1 MKKINLMIVSLMVLI
16 LAIGSV
22 FAGTDGSLLSDDE
35 DFDDEYGDDFEL
47 DGSDDDFD
55 EDDSGSD
62 DDWEDDDFDED
73 DSGSDDDWEDDDSD
87 YNDEDEDFEEDFE
100 EDFDG
105 EFDGEFEL
113 TASSFS
119 LSGAKGMNMGDG
131 AYSSAGSQNSVN
143 ANPQTG
149 NPIFILLLSLL
160 LLIVIPLRK

>member
-1 MKKINLMIVSLMVLI
+1 MIVSLMVLI

-47 DGSDDDFD
+47 DGSDDDW
-55 EDDSGSD
+55 D
-62 DDWEDDDFDED
+62 DDDFDDFDED
-73 DSGSDDDWEDDDSD
+73 DSGSDDDWDDDDSD
-87 YNDEDEDFEEDFE
+87 YNDEDEDFE

-113 TASSFS
+113 TASSFA

-143 ANPQTG
+143 VIPQAG

-160 LLIVIPLRK
+160 FLIVIPLRNR

>member
-22 FAGTDGSLLSDDE
+22 CAGTDGSLLSDDE

-62 DDWEDDDFDED
+62 DDWEDDD
-73 DSGSDDDWEDDDSD
+73 SD
-87 YNDEDEDFEEDFE
+87 YNDEDEDFE

-113 TASSFS
+113 TASSFA

-143 ANPQTG
+143 VIPQAG

-160 LLIVIPLRK
+160 FLIVIPLRNRWSISFGT

>member
-22 FAGTDGSLLSDDE
+22 CAGTDGSLLSDDE

-62 DDWEDDDFDED
+62 DDWEDDD
-73 DSGSDDDWEDDDSD
+73 SD

-105 EFDGEFEL
+105 DFDGEFEL
-113 TASSFS
+113 TASSFA

-143 ANPQTG
+143 VIPQAG
-149 NPIFILLLSLL
+149 NPIFILLLSSLF
-160 LLIVIPLRK
+160 LIVIPLRNRWSISFGT

>member
-22 FAGTDGSLLSDDE
+22 CAGTDGSLLSDDE

-62 DDWEDDDFDED
+62 DDWEDDD
-73 DSGSDDDWEDDDSD
+73 SD
-87 YNDEDEDFEEDFE
+87 YNDEDEDFE

-113 TASSFS
+113 TASSFA

-143 ANPQTG
+143 VIPQAG

-160 LLIVIPLRK
+160 FLIVIPLRNR

>member
-1 MKKINLMIVSLMVLI
+1 MIVSLMVLI

-47 DGSDDDFD
+47 DGSDDDFG

-62 DDWEDDDFDED
+62 DDWDDDDFDED

-87 YNDEDEDFEEDFE
+87 YNDEDEDFEEDF
-100 EDFDG
+100 
-105 EFDGEFEL
+105 DGEFEL
-113 TASSFS
+113 TASSFA

-143 ANPQTG
+143 VIPQAG

-160 LLIVIPLRK
+160 FLIVIPLRNR

>member
-1 MKKINLMIVSLMVLI
+1 MRKINLMIVSLMVLI

-22 FAGTDGSLLSDDE
+22 CAGTDGSLLSDDE
-35 DFDDEYGDDFEL
+35 DFDDDDF
-47 DGSDDDFD
+47 
-55 EDDSGSD
+55 
-62 DDWEDDDFDED
+62 
-73 DSGSDDDWEDDDSD
+73 GSDDDWEDDDSD

-113 TASSFS
+113 TASSFA

-143 ANPQTG
+143 VIPQAG

-160 LLIVIPLRK
+160 FLIVIPLRNRWSISFGT

>member
-1 MKKINLMIVSLMVLI
+1 MIVTLIVLI
-16 LAIGSV
+16 VAIGSV
-22 FAGTDGSLLSDDE
+22 CAGTDGSLLSDDE

-62 DDWEDDDFDED
+62 DDWEDDD
-73 DSGSDDDWEDDDSD
+73 SD
-87 YNDEDEDFEEDFE
+87 YNDEDEDFE

-113 TASSFS
+113 TASSFA

-143 ANPQTG
+143 VIPQAG

-160 LLIVIPLRK
+160 FLIVIPLRNR

>member
-16 LAIGSV
+16 LAMGSV

-62 DDWEDDDFDED
+62 DDWEDDD
-73 DSGSDDDWEDDDSD
+73 SD
-87 YNDEDEDFEEDFE
+87 YNDEDEDFE

-113 TASSFS
+113 TASSFA
-119 LSGAKGMNMGDG
+119 LSDAKGMNMGDG

-143 ANPQTG
+143 VIPQAG

-160 LLIVIPLRK
+160 FLIVIPLRNR

>member
-1 MKKINLMIVSLMVLI
+1 MIVSLMVLI

-62 DDWEDDDFDED
+62 DDWEDDD
-73 DSGSDDDWEDDDSD
+73 SD
-87 YNDEDEDFEEDFE
+87 YNDEDEDFE

-113 TASSFS
+113 TASSFA

-143 ANPQTG
+143 VIPQAG

-160 LLIVIPLRK
+160 FLIVIPLRNR